1 MLRLFCLD
9 RQALLLLL
17 SVVISLTV
25 RAGTHVFII
34 DGNNTY
40 KGSAEGSSIIQG
52 PYFMGPKFTV
62 DGALT
67 LMFDPNGSAKTNTIK
82 TTTNGSN
89 YGTLFRGNIIKLT
102 PFNDVAITKVRI
114 STVNDQSRGFVDNSG
129 NALSRTGRVYEWTG
143 SSTVALNLKVVS
155 DDANN
160 NLGFEYIEVTFGNEF
175 VTEPDKPEPDKPEP
189 DKPEPDKPEPDK
201 PEPDKP
207 DPDVPEVPEEIA
219 PVIIYPEEEYIS
231 SRQTI
236 SISCATPGTTIYY
249 TTNGTR
255 PTKSSP
261 KYSRPFRLSVAT
273 GCEVR
278 AIAVSADGQTS
289 EAQRRYYLDTVTS
302 ISDLFANGST
312 DKPVTLDTPLMLV
325 YKNGPTAYMKDEAEG
340 DGDFICVSD
349 PDSYLRGIGEGRT
362 LSGIECMIGHDGNT
376 PAAVLTSRP
385 EIISAGVVEIRADT
399 MMLSRIT
406 RTHLHRLVAIKGCRV
421 SRSGVLSQS
430 GSTIGLDDRFG
441 VVRASLTDAN
451 ATVTG
456 FVALGQ
462 YDEPVLRPTD
472 ITLTS
477 DTTQPEPEDPD
488 DGHEICLVTTIVI
501 GEGLMEIFTGC
512 NEHTK
517 TPEGKLLTSP
527 FNVDKGATI
536 HIYFPEPDD
545 LASLVVGTSALAPDN
560 PSFVSTR
567 YGLMLPVAVDSDM
580 TIIATFA
587 TTTGVDSIKS
597 DSREGEEWSDLSG
610 RKLSGRPTTPGYYIC
625 RRGSGSA
632 AVVRIAP

>member
-143 SSTVALNLKVVS
+143 SSTVPLNLKVVS

-325 YKNGPTAYMKDEAEG
+325 YKNGPPAYMKDEAEG
-340 DGDFICVSD
+340 DGDFFCVSD
-349 PDSYLRGIGEGRT
+349 PDSY
-362 LSGIECMIGHDGNT
+362 
-376 PAAVLTSRP
+376 
-385 EIISAGVVEIRADT
+385 
-399 MMLSRIT
+399 
-406 RTHLHRLVAIKGCRV
+406 
-421 SRSGVLSQS
+421 
-430 GSTIGLDDRFG
+430 
-441 VVRASLTDAN
+441 
-451 ATVTG
+451 
-456 FVALGQ
+456 
-462 YDEPVLRPTD
+462 
-472 ITLTS
+472 
-477 DTTQPEPEDPD
+477 
-488 DGHEICLVTTIVI
+488 
-501 GEGLMEIFTGC
+501 
-512 NEHTK
+512 
-517 TPEGKLLTSP
+517 
-527 FNVDKGATI
+527 
-536 HIYFPEPDD
+536 
-545 LASLVVGTSALAPDN
+545 
-560 PSFVSTR
+560 
-567 YGLMLPVAVDSDM
+567 
-580 TIIATFA
+580 
-587 TTTGVDSIKS
+587 
-597 DSREGEEWSDLSG
+597 
-610 RKLSGRPTTPGYYIC
+610 
-625 RRGSGSA
+625 RGSYTYLPLPTIYS
-632 AVVRIAP
+632 V